1 MQNCLRKLGV
11 KCNIYSWEVEKYKL
25 VVDDQRRSPEMFVD
39 KDSFLDGKCRYEKL
53 SWTFVNVFFLK
64 RGEML
69 HRLRRMDAL
78 QVIPKAA

>member
-1 MQNCLRKLGV
+1 MAQFLRLHKENRGEMQNCLRKLGV

-53 SWTFVNVFFLK
+53 SWTFMNLFFSK
-64 RGEML
+64 MGRN
-69 HRLRRMDAL
+69 AS
-78 QVIPKAA
+78 